1 MSAFWA
7 TLARWLAAMATA
19 RSARIQ
25 AWGYGA
31 AAAMYGWKA
40 LATGVSGWWLFGAM
54 CAIGAGL
61 LGLMARALRRR
72 GLVMAI
78 KAHCD
83 HCDAVIPTGGD
94 YYQLRVARRIVGT
107 IWEPLVTERDV
118 CPACLAIVAPGAG
131 LEKEEEEAHGDD

>member
-1 MSAFWA
+1 MSGFGA
-7 TLARWLAAMATA
+7 TLARWLAALATA
-19 RSARIQ
+19 RAVRIQ

-83 HCDAVIPTGGD
+83 DCDAVIPTDGT
-94 YYQLRVARRIVGT
+94 YYQLRVVRRIIGSDWT
-107 IWEPLVTERDV
+107 PLARERDL
-118 CPACLAIVAPGAG
+118 CPACLVLEAPGAA
-131 LEKEEEEAHGDD
+131 LEMEEEEAHGDD